1 MSYQPG
7 PWTFEGPY
15 DDRMHIL
22 ACAGGMDITIAKG
35 VTIENAPILAAAP
48 DLVKAL
54 RWALQNIEVLAADDI
69 SYSEG
74 ILACRDALAK
84 AGV

>member
-22 ACAGGMDITIAKG
+22 ADAGGMDITIAKG
-35 VTIENAPILAAAP
+35 VTLENAPILAAAP
-48 DLVKAL
+48 DLAEAL
-54 RWALQNIEVLAADDI
+54 RDLIETYEFIADCEATAAR
-69 SYSEG
+69 
-74 ILACRDALAK
+74 AALAK